1 MSSITINI
9 KEEYF
14 NVLRQKADISKVSI
28 EQLVEK
34 YIQQLLESLERD
46 LLMEQATEY
55 VLNKN
60 EELLKRLA

>member
-9 KEEYF
+9 KEEHLDE
-14 NVLRQKADISKVSI
+14 LRRKAQNSKLSI

-34 YIQQLLESLERD
+34 YIHQILETEERNE
-46 LLMEQATEY
+46 LMEKAAEY

-60 EELLKRLA
+60 DELLKRLA